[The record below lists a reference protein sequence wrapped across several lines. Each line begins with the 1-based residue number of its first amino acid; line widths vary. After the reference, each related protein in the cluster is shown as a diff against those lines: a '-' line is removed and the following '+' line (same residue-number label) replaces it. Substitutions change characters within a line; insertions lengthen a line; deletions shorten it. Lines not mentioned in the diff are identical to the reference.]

1 MSTIPKG
8 SQPHDGCVRNLPIYS
23 PCFTLEDTS
32 ADEGQQIRG
41 SKAMERDAG
50 RMQLPRPM
58 AGWMFPVLLWHP
70 DNQARTVGML
80 EEDWYH
86 LRTLLVGICQKKG
99 SERWAPEQK
108 SMWSTPTG
116 RRWQPVSAGIPYH
129 EVVMDRHQP
138 SPANGLPAKTP
149 KRQTTQYSHVHLA
162 GGGVA

>member
-1 MSTIPKG
+1 MQLKEKWIDPRGAGVSCCHDVPYSPENGVKRQGDIREAATGRKQEIGMSTIPKG
-8 SQPHDGCVRNLPIYS
+8 SQPEDRCVKNFPIYS

-86 LRTLLVGICQKKG
+86 LRTLLVGICQKK
-99 SERWAPEQK
+99 
-108 SMWSTPTG
+108 
-116 RRWQPVSAGIPYH
+116 
-129 EVVMDRHQP
+129 
-138 SPANGLPAKTP
+138 
-149 KRQTTQYSHVHLA
+149 RQ
-162 GGGVA
+162 